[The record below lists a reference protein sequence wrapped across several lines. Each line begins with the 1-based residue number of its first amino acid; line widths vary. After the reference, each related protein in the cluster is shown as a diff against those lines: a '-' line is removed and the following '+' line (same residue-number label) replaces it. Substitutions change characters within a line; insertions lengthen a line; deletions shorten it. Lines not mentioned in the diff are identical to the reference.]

1 MDLQEIKIL
10 VAIDFG
16 TTYSSFAYVSKE
28 NPENII
34 INSSWPGRE
43 GCYKTPT
50 VLKYNESYTQVI
62 SWGNSALPDYMVDNS
77 EERSHP
83 IKLFKLHLL
92 NLRKKELPWM
102 PPQLNYKKA
111 IEDYL
116 TQMQILIKSTLE
128 RKWPAISFPQQVGL
142 ILTIPSESPHYM
154 KAMRECVYN
163 AGFLTTLN
171 SANLEFITEQEAVV
185 LHCLSVVKDHNLHS
199 GDSFLVADCGDDTVD
214 IILRKF
220 PQNNKLDEITKRV
233 GNPCGSKSVDK
244 EFLHF
249 IGRKVGFGALGKLK
263 KYEYGQLQHLV
274 QQFFCSR
281 IKFKFNEDPK
291 KFRTLK
297 LKLQQYCP
305 SLMQYVS
312 GGNKEQ
318 MEEAGW
324 IVKLDF
330 ESVKVM
336 FDPVVDR
343 VIKLI
348 DDQLNDAKK
357 RCRAIFLVGEFSE
370 SPYLLS
376 RVREAFIDQVPIISV
391 PEFPTVAVVR
401 GAITYGLNVKPI
413 HDLSDEA
420 TSVHRIYGMSALREF
435 NISDG
440 LHQYV
445 GSGPFLDVI
454 SDWFRTFFRRHLD
467 RNNVRKFDLYGS
479 LKCVVY
485 SVEFYYKKN
494 GILLLK
500 KSYKISS
507 S

>member
-34 INSSWPGRE
+34 INSI
-43 GCYKTPT
+43 
-50 VLKYNESYTQVI
+50 I

-420 TSVHRIYGMSALREF
+420 TSVHRIYGS
-435 NISDG
+435 G
-440 LHQYV
+440 L
-445 GSGPFLDVI
+445 FLDVI
-454 SDWFRTFFRRHLD
+454 WTESNCEELFI
-467 RNNVRKFDLYGS
+467 
-479 LKCVVY
+479 C
-485 SVEFYYKKN
+485 YYF
-494 GILLLK
+494 
-500 KSYKISS
+500 
-507 S
+507 

>member
-128 RKWPAISFPQQVGL
+128 RRWPAISFPQQVGL

-171 SANLEFITEQEAVV
+171 SANLEFITE
-185 LHCLSVVKDHNLHS
+185 H
-199 GDSFLVADCGDDTVD
+199 SFLVADCGDDTVD

-249 IGRKVGFGALGKLK
+249 IGRKVGFGALGKFK

-274 QQFFCSR
+274 QRFFCSR

-420 TSVHRIYGMSALREF
+420 TSVHRIY
-435 NISDG
+435 
-440 LHQYV
+440 V

-454 SDWFRTFFRRHLD
+454 SDWFRTFFRRHFGPN
-467 RNNVRKFDLYGS
+467 RIVKNYIFIIIF
-479 LKCVVY
+479 LK
-485 SVEFYYKKN
+485 
-494 GILLLK
+494 
-500 KSYKISS
+500 
-507 S
+507 

>member
-34 INSSWPGRE
+34 INSI
-43 GCYKTPT
+43 
-50 VLKYNESYTQVI
+50 I

-420 TSVHRIYGMSALREF
+420 TSVHRIY
-435 NISDG
+435 
-440 LHQYV
+440 V

-479 LKCVVY
+479 LKI
-485 SVEFYYKKN
+485 E
-494 GILLLK
+494 L
-500 KSYKISS
+500 
-507 S
+507 

>member
-199 GDSFLVADCGDDTVD
+199 GDSFL
-214 IILRKF
+214 
-220 PQNNKLDEITKRV
+220 
-233 GNPCGSKSVDK
+233 
-244 EFLHF
+244 
-249 IGRKVGFGALGKLK
+249 
-263 KYEYGQLQHLV
+263 
-274 QQFFCSR
+274 
-281 IKFKFNEDPK
+281 
-291 KFRTLK
+291 
-297 LKLQQYCP
+297 
-305 SLMQYVS
+305 
-312 GGNKEQ
+312 
-318 MEEAGW
+318 
-324 IVKLDF
+324 
-330 ESVKVM
+330 
-336 FDPVVDR
+336 
-343 VIKLI
+343 
-348 DDQLNDAKK
+348 
-357 RCRAIFLVGEFSE
+357 AIS
-370 SPYLLS
+370 S
-376 RVREAFIDQVPIISV
+376 RV
-391 PEFPTVAVVR
+391 
-401 GAITYGLNVKPI
+401 
-413 HDLSDEA
+413 
-420 TSVHRIYGMSALREF
+420 
-435 NISDG
+435 
-440 LHQYV
+440 HQY

>member
-62 SWGNSALPDYMVDNS
+62 SW
-77 EERSHP
+77 
-83 IKLFKLHLL
+83 
-92 NLRKKELPWM
+92 
-102 PPQLNYKKA
+102 
-111 IEDYL
+111 
-116 TQMQILIKSTLE
+116 E

-220 PQNNKLDEITKRV
+220 PQNNKLDEITKR
-233 GNPCGSKSVDK
+233 
-244 EFLHF
+244 
-249 IGRKVGFGALGKLK
+249 
-263 KYEYGQLQHLV
+263 
-274 QQFFCSR
+274 
-281 IKFKFNEDPK
+281 
-291 KFRTLK
+291 
-297 LKLQQYCP
+297 
-305 SLMQYVS
+305 
-312 GGNKEQ
+312 
-318 MEEAGW
+318 
-324 IVKLDF
+324 
-330 ESVKVM
+330 
-336 FDPVVDR
+336 
-343 VIKLI
+343 
-348 DDQLNDAKK
+348 
-357 RCRAIFLVGEFSE
+357 AIS
-370 SPYLLS
+370 S
-376 RVREAFIDQVPIISV
+376 RV
-391 PEFPTVAVVR
+391 
-401 GAITYGLNVKPI
+401 
-413 HDLSDEA
+413 
-420 TSVHRIYGMSALREF
+420 
-435 NISDG
+435 
-440 LHQYV
+440 HQY

>member
-16 TTYSSFAYVSKE
+16 TTHSSFAYVCKE
-28 NPENII
+28 NPENIV
-34 INSSWPGRE
+34 INSSWLGRE

-62 SWGNSALPDYMVDNS
+62 IWGDSALKETPDYIVDNS

-116 TQMQILIKSTLE
+116 TQMRILIKSTLE
-128 RKWPAISFPQQVGL
+128 RRWPTISFPQQVGL
-142 ILTIPSESPHYM
+142 ILTIPSESLPHYT
-154 KAMRECVYN
+154 KVMRKCVYN

-171 SANLEFITEQEAVV
+171 SANLEFITERSSCFY
-185 LHCLSVVKDHNLHS
+185 CLSVVKDHNLHS

-214 IILRKF
+214 IISRKF
-220 PQNNKLDEITKRV
+220 PQNSKLDEITKRV

-249 IGRKVGFGALGKLK
+249 IGRKVGFEALGKLK
-263 KYEYGQLQHLV
+263 KYEYGQVQHLV
-274 QQFFCSR
+274 QRFFCSR
-281 IKFKFNEDPK
+281 IKFKFNEDAK
-291 KFRTLK
+291 KFRPLK
-297 LKLQQYCP
+297 LNLQQYCP

-312 GGNKEQ
+312 GVIKER
-318 MEEAGW
+318 MEEASW

-330 ESVKVM
+330 ISVKVM
-336 FDPVVDR
+336 FDRVVDK

-348 DDQLNDAKK
+348 DDQLNDARK
-357 RCRAIFLVGEFSE
+357 RCRAIFLVGEFSQ

-376 RVREAFIDQVPIISV
+376 RVREAFIDQVPTISV
-391 PEFPTVAVVR
+391 PALLTAAVVR
-401 GAITYGLNVKPI
+401 GAITYGFNVKPT
-413 HDLSDEA
+413 HNLSDEA
-420 TSVHRIYGMSALREF
+420 TS
-435 NISDG
+435 
-440 LHQYV
+440 
-445 GSGPFLDVI
+445 
-454 SDWFRTFFRRHLD
+454 
-467 RNNVRKFDLYGS
+467 
-479 LKCVVY
+479 
-485 SVEFYYKKN
+485 
-494 GILLLK
+494 
-500 KSYKISS
+500 SYLWYERVKRV
-507 S
+507 

>member
-43 GCYKTPT
+43 VG
-50 VLKYNESYTQVI
+50 V
-62 SWGNSALPDYMVDNS
+62 ALPDYMVDNS

-92 NLRKKELPWM
+92 NLRKKRKKELPWM

-116 TQMQILIKSTLE
+116 TQMRILIKSTLE
-128 RKWPAISFPQQVGL
+128 RRWPAISFPQQVDL
-142 ILTIPSESPHYM
+142 ILTIPSESPPHYT

-199 GDSFLVADCGDDTVD
+199 EDSFLVADCGDDTVD
-214 IILRKF
+214 IISRKF

-274 QQFFCSR
+274 QRFFCSR

-312 GGNKEQ
+312 GGIKEQ

-330 ESVKVM
+330 NSVKVM
-336 FDPVVDR
+336 FDPVVNR
-343 VIKLI
+343 IIKLI
-348 DDQLNDAKK
+348 DDQLNDAKE

-391 PEFPTVAVVR
+391 PALPTAAVVR
-401 GAITYGLNVKPI
+401 GAITYGLNVKPT

-420 TSVHRIYGMSALREF
+420 TSA
-435 NISDG
+435 ISSRV
-440 LHQYV
+440 HQYV

-454 SDWFRTFFRRHLD
+454 SDWFRTFFRRHFGPI
-467 RNNVRKFDLYGS
+467 N
-479 LKCVVY
+479 
-485 SVEFYYKKN
+485 
-494 GILLLK
+494 
-500 KSYKISS
+500 
-507 S
+507 

>member
-420 TSVHRIYGMSALREF
+420 TSA
-435 NISDG
+435 ISSRV
-440 LHQYV
+440 HQYV